1 MYADTIRAPA
11 HSGAGTRGNRLVSE
25 SGNMDKSKAT
35 DQNATESTAS
45 TTAPSTV
52 WDELDD
58 LKSRIRKLELTGK
71 LPPSSA
77 AAMVSAERPRTATT
91 AATTMS
97 SSPKHSK
104 TPSQLQS
111 TIEGVPPN
119 VHPLL
124 HEALG
129 NAKAIVSHDV
139 YQKLLATAQDALQL
153 ATMTSLDNQSVR
165 SGVPAMSER
174 QVRRRIESMC
184 RSLTEL
190 AIALAIEPK
199 VSQPS
204 YRPGSRDN
212 HISPSIGLRNR
223 DYGQS
228 NEQIDRPPTRF
239 AGT

>member
-1 MYADTIRAPA
+1 
-11 HSGAGTRGNRLVSE
+11 
-25 SGNMDKSKAT
+25 MDKSKAT